1 VANLENFGRW
11 RELFRFANVFYQVKL
26 IPALACLVAVSSALA
41 QAPNGSSHQN
51 QSATKPAGSASESTP
66 DAREIMRRAVDKDI
80 VDWQAAKDYT
90 FMERVREDKLDRSG
104 HVESSKLETSEI
116 LVLYGEP
123 FERLVER
130 DGKPLSA
137 KDQSKEDEK
146 FEKETKKRENE
157 TPEERQKRL
166 EKYEKE
172 REDDR
177 AFVREIL
184 DAYDFKLVG
193 EEVLN
198 GRKAWVI
205 NGTPHP
211 GFEAK
216 RKEAKILPKIKPRF
230 WIDQQDY
237 TWSKLT
243 GEVTDTISF
252 GWVIARMHQ
261 GTRFEMQQERVNG
274 EVWLPERVD
283 VHLDAR
289 VALLKGYNEDVHVTY
304 SDYRKFRTDTKIT
317 LATPETTK

>member
-1 VANLENFGRW
+1 MRAKLANFGRR
-11 RELFRFANVFYQVKL
+11 RELFPFADVFYEVKL
-26 IPALACLVAVSSALA
+26 IPALVCVLAVSSALA
-41 QAPNGSSHQN
+41 QVPANSSSN
-51 QSATKPAGSASESTP
+51 QAKVTAAVSGPV
-66 DAREIMRRAVDKDI
+66 DVREIMRRAVDKDI

-90 FMERVREDKLDRSG
+90 FLEKVREDKLDRGG

-130 DGKPLSA
+130 DGKPLPA

-157 TPEERQKRL
+157 TPEERRKRL

-172 REDDR
+172 RQDDR

-205 NGTPHP
+205 DGTPHP

-243 GEVTDTISF
+243 GEITDTISF

-317 LATPETTK
+317 LAVPEATK

>member
-1 VANLENFGRW
+1 VNHRIAKLTCLLLLLSWYSAAAQSAAAN
-11 RELFRFANVFYQVKL
+11 
-26 IPALACLVAVSSALA
+26 SD
-41 QAPNGSSHQN
+41 SHQK
-51 QSATKPAGSASESTP
+51 QPAGMAAHVAANPAP
-66 DAREIMRRAVDKDI
+66 DVREIMRRAVDKDI

-90 FMERVREDKLDRSG
+90 FMERVREDKLDSNG
-104 HVESSKLETSEI
+104 HVQSSKLETSEI

-137 KDQSKEDEK
+137 KDQSKENEK
-146 FEKETKKRENE
+146 FDKETKKRENE

-172 REDDR
+172 REDER

-205 NGTPHP
+205 DGTPRP

-216 RKEAKILPKIKPRF
+216 RKEAKMLPKIKPRF

-237 TWSKLT
+237 TWTKLI
-243 GEVTDTISF
+243 GEITDTISF
-252 GWVIARMHQ
+252 GWVIARMHR

-274 EVWLPERVD
+274 EVWLPERID

-289 VALLKGYNEDVHVTY
+289 VALLKGYNENLHMTY

-317 LATPETTK
+317 LATPAATN

>member
-1 VANLENFGRW
+1 MA
-11 RELFRFANVFYQVKL
+11 A
-26 IPALACLVAVSSALA
+26 
-41 QAPNGSSHQN
+41 
-51 QSATKPAGSASESTP
+51 QSAANPAP
-66 DAREIMRRAVDKDI
+66 DVREIMRRAVDKDI

-90 FMERVREDKLDRSG
+90 FMERVREDKLDGNGR
-104 HVESSKLETSEI
+104 VQSSKLEASEI

-130 DGKPLSA
+130 DGRPLSP
-137 KDQSKEDEK
+137 KDQSKENEK
-146 FEKETKKRENE
+146 FDKETKKRENE

-172 REDDR
+172 REDQR
-177 AFVREIL
+177 AFVREIM
-184 DAYDFKLVG
+184 DAYDFKLIG

-205 NGTPHP
+205 DGTPHP

-216 RKEAKILPKIKPRF
+216 RKDAKMLPKIKPRF

-237 TWSKLT
+237 TWTKLT

-252 GWVIARMHQ
+252 GWVVARMHR

-274 EVWLPERVD
+274 EVWLPERID

-289 VALLKGYNEDVHVTY
+289 VALLKGYNENVHVTY

-317 LATPETTK
+317 LATPATTN